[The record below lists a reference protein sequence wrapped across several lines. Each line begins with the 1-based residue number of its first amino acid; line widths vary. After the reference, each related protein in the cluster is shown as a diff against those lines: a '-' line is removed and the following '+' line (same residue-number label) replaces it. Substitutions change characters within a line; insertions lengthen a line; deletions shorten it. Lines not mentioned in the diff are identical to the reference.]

1 MVKRQRQPYTAGRV
15 LHQGGSGMGGQRLP
29 VIVGFG
35 GINAAGRASG
45 HHAFARMAWSALS
58 SAQRARTLEALA
70 SVMRLEGDA
79 AGHEQHILDH
89 TLIRR
94 IEANHFDVDAVP
106 WNQRLPTDSDDFPA
120 NFDLHR
126 KYLPDV
132 IPAHWVVHG
141 TSVTHVNVQIVGA
154 QDFLLPTWREF
165 DVKSAGQL
173 PTGFDPGT
181 LYPSRNHPRG
191 LQMTIYA
198 ASDALG
204 SLGLDWDDVRS
215 RVAVDQISVYAGSAM
230 GQLDSAG
237 AGGMIKSRYNG
248 QRVTSKYCPLSFA
261 EMPADFINAYVLG
274 SLGSTGASLGA
285 CASFLYNLRHGI
297 DDIRSGRARVAF
309 IGVSEAPITP
319 EIMEGYSAM
328 GALATEK
335 GLRQL
340 DGLHAGQTPDLRR
353 ACRPFAENCGF
364 TIAESAQMLVLFD
377 DELAMELGATVFGAT
392 TDVFINADGHKK
404 SISGPGVG
412 NYITMA
418 KAAAAVRA
426 IVGDEG
432 LRRGGLVQAHGT
444 GTPQNRVS
452 ESEILSR
459 TAAAFGIES
468 WPVVAAK
475 CYVGH
480 SIGSAAGDQISTTLG
495 IWQHGILPG
504 ITTIDA
510 IAKDVRQD
518 HLAFSTQHRE
528 IDPAQQKY
536 AIINSKGFGG
546 NNATATMISPHAT
559 RSMLQA
565 RYSAQD
571 WRNWERANEAVRE
584 RQQAYDD
591 GMIAGTV
598 NPIYKFDH
606 GVLHDSD
613 VEVGVEQLSIGGH
626 TVRLDLESPYSDM
639 KID

>member
-1 MVKRQRQPYTAGRV
+1 M
-15 LHQGGSGMGGQRLP
+15 SIQRLP

-45 HHAFARMAWSALS
+45 HHAYARMTHSALS
-58 SAQRARTLEALA
+58 ATQQSRTLDSLA
-70 SVMRLEGDA
+70 TLMGLEG
-79 AGHEQHILDH
+79 GESHQQFILDH
-89 TLIRR
+89 TLVRR
-94 IEANHFDVDAVP
+94 IEASHFDVDAVR
-106 WNQRLPTDSDDFPA
+106 WNQRLPTDGDSQPA
-120 NFDLHR
+120 SFDLER

-132 IPAHWVVHG
+132 IPPHWVVKG
-141 TSVTHVNVQIVGA
+141 TSVTHVNVQIVGQ
-154 QDFLLPTWREF
+154 QDFLLPTYREF

-173 PTGFDPGT
+173 PSGFEPGT

-191 LQMTIYA
+191 LQMTVYA

-204 SLGLDWDDVRS
+204 SIGLDWETISS
-215 RVAVDQISVYAGSAM
+215 RVAPDQISVYAGSAM
-230 GQLDSAG
+230 GQLDGAG

-297 DDIRSGRARVAF
+297 DDIRNGRARVVFVGAA
-309 IGVSEAPITP
+309 EAPITP
-319 EIMEGYSAM
+319 EILEGYSAM

-335 GLRQL
+335 GLRNL
-340 DGLHAGQTPDLRR
+340 DGLQAGEACDFRR

-364 TIAESAQMLVLFD
+364 TIAESSQMVVLFD
-377 DELAMELGATVFGAT
+377 DELAMELGATVFGAAI
-392 TDVFINADGHKK
+392 DVFVNADGHKK

-418 KAAAAVRA
+418 KAVAAARA
-426 IVGDEG
+426 IIGNKA

-452 ESEILSR
+452 EAEILSR
-459 TAAAFGIES
+459 TAQAFGIDE
-468 WPVVAAK
+468 WPVIAAK
-475 CYVGH
+475 CYLGH

-495 IWQHGILPG
+495 IWHHGILPG

-510 IAKDVRQD
+510 IAADVRQD
-518 HLAFSTQHRE
+518 HLAFSTEHRE
-528 IDPAQQKY
+528 VDTAEQKY

-546 NNATATMISPHAT
+546 NNASASLMSPLAAQ
-559 RSMLQA
+559 RMLQT
-565 RYSAQD
+565 RYSGQA
-571 WRNWERANEAVRE
+571 WKKWEQANERVRE

-598 NPIYKFDH
+598 SPVYKFDH
-606 GVLHDSD
+606 GVLGDGD
-613 VEVGVEQLSIGGH
+613 VKVGAQQLTIGPH
-626 TVRLDLESPYSDM
+626 TVRLDQVSPYDDM

>member
-1 MVKRQRQPYTAGRV
+1 M
-15 LHQGGSGMGGQRLP
+15 SIQRLP

-45 HHAFARMAWSALS
+45 HHAYARMTHSALS
-58 SAQRARTLEALA
+58 ATQQSRTLDSLA
-70 SVMRLEGDA
+70 TLMGLEG
-79 AGHEQHILDH
+79 GESHQQFILDH
-89 TLIRR
+89 TLVRR
-94 IEANHFDVDAVP
+94 IEASHFDVDAVR
-106 WNQRLPTDSDDFPA
+106 WNQRLPTDGDSQPA
-120 NFDLHR
+120 SFDLER

-132 IPAHWVVHG
+132 IPPHWVVKG
-141 TSVTHVNVQIVGA
+141 TSVTHVNVQIVGQ
-154 QDFLLPTWREF
+154 QDFLLPTYREF

-173 PTGFDPGT
+173 PSGFEPGT

-191 LQMTIYA
+191 LQMTVYA

-204 SLGLDWDDVRS
+204 SIGLDWETISS
-215 RVAVDQISVYAGSAM
+215 RVAPDQISVYAGSAM
-230 GQLDSAG
+230 GQLDGAG

-297 DDIRSGRARVAF
+297 DDIRNGRARVVFVGAA
-309 IGVSEAPITP
+309 EAPITP
-319 EIMEGYSAM
+319 EILEGYSAM

-335 GLRQL
+335 GLRNL
-340 DGLHAGQTPDLRR
+340 DGLQAGEACDFRR

-364 TIAESAQMLVLFD
+364 TIAESSQMVVLFD
-377 DELAMELGATVFGAT
+377 DELAMELGATVFGAAI
-392 TDVFINADGHKK
+392 DVFVNADGHKK

-418 KAAAAVRA
+418 KAVAAARA
-426 IVGDEG
+426 IIGDKA

-452 ESEILSR
+452 EAEILSR
-459 TAAAFGIES
+459 TAQAFGIDE
-468 WPVVAAK
+468 WPVIAAK
-475 CYVGH
+475 CYLGH

-495 IWQHGILPG
+495 IWHHGILPG

-510 IAKDVRQD
+510 IAADVRQD
-518 HLAFSTQHRE
+518 HLAFNTEHRE
-528 IDPAQQKY
+528 VDTAEQKY

-546 NNATATMISPHAT
+546 NNASASLMSPLAAQ
-559 RSMLQA
+559 RMLQT
-565 RYSAQD
+565 RYSGQA
-571 WRNWERANEAVRE
+571 WKKWEQANERVRE

-598 NPIYKFDH
+598 SPVYKFDH
-606 GVLHDSD
+606 GVLGDGD
-613 VEVGVEQLSIGGH
+613 VKVGAQQLTIGPH
-626 TVRLDLESPYSDM
+626 TVRLDQVSPYDDM

>member
-1 MVKRQRQPYTAGRV
+1 M
-15 LHQGGSGMGGQRLP
+15 SIQRLP

-45 HHAFARMAWSALS
+45 HHAYARMTHSALS
-58 SAQRARTLEALA
+58 TTQQSRTLDSLA
-70 SVMRLEGDA
+70 TLMGLEG
-79 AGHEQHILDH
+79 GESHQQFILDH
-89 TLIRR
+89 TLVRR
-94 IEANHFDVDAVP
+94 IEASHFDVDAVR
-106 WNQRLPTDSDDFPA
+106 WNQRLPTDGDSQPTS
-120 NFDLHR
+120 FDLER

-132 IPAHWVVHG
+132 IPPHWVVKG
-141 TSVTHVNVQIVGA
+141 TSVTHVNVQIVGQ
-154 QDFLLPTWREF
+154 QDFLLPTYREF

-173 PTGFDPGT
+173 PSGFEPGM

-191 LQMTIYA
+191 LQMTVYA

-204 SLGLDWDDVRS
+204 SIGLDWETISS
-215 RVAVDQISVYAGSAM
+215 RVAPDQISVYAGSAM
-230 GQLDSAG
+230 GQLDGAG

-297 DDIRSGRARVAF
+297 DDIRNGRARVVFVGAA
-309 IGVSEAPITP
+309 EAPITP

-335 GLRQL
+335 GLRNL
-340 DGLHAGQTPDLRR
+340 DGLQAGEACDFRR

-364 TIAESAQMLVLFD
+364 TIAESSQMVVLFD
-377 DELAMELGATVFGAT
+377 DELAMELGATVFGAAI
-392 TDVFINADGHKK
+392 DVFVNADGHKK

-418 KAAAAVRA
+418 KAVAAARA
-426 IVGDEG
+426 IIGDKA

-452 ESEILSR
+452 EAEILSR
-459 TAAAFGIES
+459 TAQAFGIDE
-468 WPVVAAK
+468 WPVIAAK
-475 CYVGH
+475 CYLGH

-495 IWQHGILPG
+495 IWHHGILPG
-504 ITTIDA
+504 ITTIDG
-510 IAKDVRQD
+510 IAADVRQD
-518 HLAFSTQHRE
+518 HLAFYIEHRE
-528 IDPAQQKY
+528 VDIAEQKY

-546 NNATATMISPHAT
+546 NNATASLMSPLAT
-559 RSMLQA
+559 QRMLQT
-565 RYSAQD
+565 RYSGQA
-571 WRNWERANEAVRE
+571 WKKWEQANERVRE

-591 GMIAGTV
+591 GMIAGTISPV
-598 NPIYKFDH
+598 YKFDH
-606 GVLHDSD
+606 GVLGDSD
-613 VEVGVEQLSIGGH
+613 VEVGAQQLTIGRH
-626 TVRLDLESPYSDM
+626 TVRLDQVSPYADM

>member
-1 MVKRQRQPYTAGRV
+1 M
-15 LHQGGSGMGGQRLP
+15 SIQRLP

-45 HHAFARMAWSALS
+45 HHAYARMTHSALS
-58 SAQRARTLEALA
+58 AAQQSRTLDSLA
-70 SVMRLEGDA
+70 TLMGLEG
-79 AGHEQHILDH
+79 GESHQQFILDH
-89 TLIRR
+89 TLVRR
-94 IEANHFDVDAVP
+94 IEASHFDVDAVR
-106 WNQRLPTDSDDFPA
+106 WNQRLPTDGDSQPA
-120 NFDLHR
+120 SFDLER
-126 KYLPDV
+126 KYLPDI
-132 IPAHWVVHG
+132 IPPHWEVKG
-141 TSVTHVNVQIVGA
+141 TSVTHVNVQIVGQ
-154 QDFLLPTWREF
+154 QDFLLPTYREF

-173 PTGFDPGT
+173 PSGFEPGT

-191 LQMTIYA
+191 LQMTVYA

-204 SLGLDWDDVRS
+204 SIGLDWETISS
-215 RVAVDQISVYAGSAM
+215 RVAPDQISVYAGSAM
-230 GQLDSAG
+230 GQLDGAG

-297 DDIRSGRARVAF
+297 DDIRNGRARVVFVGAA
-309 IGVSEAPITP
+309 EAPITP
-319 EIMEGYSAM
+319 EILEGYSAM

-335 GLRQL
+335 GLRNL
-340 DGLHAGQTPDLRR
+340 DGLQAGEACDFRR

-364 TIAESAQMLVLFD
+364 TIAESSQMVVLFD
-377 DELAMELGATVFGAT
+377 DELAMELGATVFGAAI
-392 TDVFINADGHKK
+392 DVFVNADGHKK

-418 KAAAAVRA
+418 KAVAAARA
-426 IVGDEG
+426 IIGNKA

-452 ESEILSR
+452 EAEILSR
-459 TAAAFGIES
+459 TAQAFGIDE
-468 WPVVAAK
+468 WPVIAAK
-475 CYVGH
+475 CYLGH

-495 IWQHGILPG
+495 IWHHGILPG
-504 ITTIDA
+504 ITTIA
-510 IAKDVRQD
+510 GIAADVRQD
-518 HLAFSTQHRE
+518 HLAFSTEHRE
-528 IDPAQQKY
+528 VDIAEQKY

-546 NNATATMISPHAT
+546 NNASASLMSPLATQ
-559 RSMLQA
+559 RMLQT
-565 RYSAQD
+565 RYSGQA
-571 WRNWERANEAVRE
+571 WKKWEQANERVRE

-598 NPIYKFDH
+598 SPVYKFDH
-606 GVLHDSD
+606 GVLGDGD
-613 VEVGVEQLSIGGH
+613 VEVGAQQLTIGRH
-626 TVRLDLESPYSDM
+626 TVRLDQVSPYDDM

>member
-1 MVKRQRQPYTAGRV
+1 M
-15 LHQGGSGMGGQRLP
+15 SIQRLP

-45 HHAFARMAWSALS
+45 HHAYARMTHSALS
-58 SAQRARTLEALA
+58 AAQQSRTLDSLA
-70 SVMRLEGDA
+70 TLMGLEG
-79 AGHEQHILDH
+79 GESHQQFILDH
-89 TLIRR
+89 TLVRR
-94 IEANHFDVDAVP
+94 IEASHFDVDAVR
-106 WNQRLPTDSDDFPA
+106 WNQRLPTDGDSQPA
-120 NFDLHR
+120 SFDLER
-126 KYLPDV
+126 KYLPDI
-132 IPAHWVVHG
+132 IPPHWEVKG
-141 TSVTHVNVQIVGA
+141 TSVTHVNVQIVGQ
-154 QDFLLPTWREF
+154 QDFLLPTYREF

-173 PTGFDPGT
+173 PSGFEPGT

-191 LQMTIYA
+191 LQMTVYA

-204 SLGLDWDDVRS
+204 SIGLDWETISS
-215 RVAVDQISVYAGSAM
+215 RVAPDQISVYAGSAM
-230 GQLDSAG
+230 GQLDGAG

-297 DDIRSGRARVAF
+297 DDIRNGRARVVFVGAA
-309 IGVSEAPITP
+309 EAPITP
-319 EIMEGYSAM
+319 EILEGYSAM

-335 GLRQL
+335 GLRNL
-340 DGLHAGQTPDLRR
+340 DGLQLGEACDFRR

-364 TIAESAQMLVLFD
+364 TIAESSQMVVLFD
-377 DELAMELGATVFGAT
+377 DELAMELGATVFGAAI
-392 TDVFINADGHKK
+392 DVFVNADGHKK

-412 NYITMA
+412 NYITVA
-418 KAAAAVRA
+418 KAVAAARA
-426 IVGDEG
+426 IIGDKA

-452 ESEILSR
+452 EAEILSR
-459 TAAAFGIES
+459 TAQAFGIDE
-468 WPVVAAK
+468 WPVIAAK
-475 CYVGH
+475 CYLGH

-495 IWQHGILPG
+495 IWHHGILPG

-510 IAKDVRQD
+510 IAADVRQD
-518 HLAFSTQHRE
+518 HLAFSTEHRE
-528 IDPAQQKY
+528 VDTAEQKY

-546 NNATATMISPHAT
+546 NNASASLMSPLATQ
-559 RSMLQA
+559 RMLQT
-565 RYSAQD
+565 RYSGQA
-571 WRNWERANEAVRE
+571 WKKWEQANERVRE

-598 NPIYKFDH
+598 SPVYKFDH
-606 GVLHDSD
+606 GVLGDGD
-613 VEVGVEQLSIGGH
+613 VKVGAQQLTIGPH
-626 TVRLDLESPYSDM
+626 TVRLDQVSPYDDM

>member
-1 MVKRQRQPYTAGRV
+1 MSR
-15 LHQGGSGMGGQRLP
+15 QRLP

-45 HHAFARMAWSALS
+45 HHAFARMAYSALPGVL
-58 SAQRARTLEALA
+58 RERTLAALA
-70 SVMRLEGDA
+70 TLMGLDSGRR
-79 AGHEQHILDH
+79 HEQYILDH

-94 IEANHFDVDAVP
+94 VERNHFDVDAVS
-106 WNQRLPTDSDDFPA
+106 WNQRLPTDSDSQPT
-120 NFDLHR
+120 NFDIER

-132 IPAHWVVHG
+132 IPPQWVVTG
-141 TSVTHVNVQIVGA
+141 TSVTHVHVQIPGV
-154 QDFLLPTWREF
+154 QEFLLPTHREF
-165 DVKSAGQL
+165 EVKSAGQL
-173 PTGFDPGT
+173 PTGFEPGK

-191 LQMTIYA
+191 LQMTVYA

-204 SLGLDWDDVRS
+204 SIGLNWETVCEH
-215 RVAVDQISVYAGSAM
+215 VAVDQISVYAGSAM
-230 GQLDSAG
+230 GQLDAAG

-297 DDIRSGRARVAF
+297 DDICSGRSRVAF
-309 IGVSEAPITP
+309 VGAAEAPITP
-319 EIMEGYSAM
+319 EIMEGYFAM

-335 GLRQL
+335 GLRKL
-340 DGLHAGQTPDLRR
+340 DGLDQSQQPDLRR

-377 DELAMELGATVFGAT
+377 DELAMELGATVFGAA
-392 TDVFINADGHKK
+392 TDVFVNADGHKK
-404 SISGPGVG
+404 SIAGPGVG

-418 KAAAAVRA
+418 KATAAARA
-426 IVGDEG
+426 IVGEDA

-452 ESEILSR
+452 EAEILSR
-459 TAAAFGIES
+459 TAQAFGIED

-475 CYVGH
+475 CYLGH
-480 SIGSAAGDQISTTLG
+480 SIGTASGDQISTTLG

-504 ITTIDA
+504 ITTVDA
-510 IAKDVRQD
+510 FAADVRQD

-528 IDPAQQKY
+528 VDPGEQKY

-546 NNATATMISPHAT
+546 NNASATLMSPGMA
-559 RSMLQA
+559 SQMLQA
-565 RYSAQD
+565 RYSAQE
-571 WRNWERANEAVRE
+571 WKNWQRANEAVRE

-591 GMIAGTV
+591 GMIAGTISPV
-598 NPIYKFDH
+598 YKFDH
-606 GVLHDSD
+606 GVLHDGD
-613 VEVGVEQLSIGGH
+613 VEVSAQQVLIGGH
-626 TVRLDLESPYSDM
+626 TVRLNTVSPYDDM
-639 KID
+639 KTD

>member
-1 MVKRQRQPYTAGRV
+1 M
-15 LHQGGSGMGGQRLP
+15 SIQRLP

-45 HHAFARMAWSALS
+45 HHAYARMTHSALS
-58 SAQRARTLEALA
+58 AAQQSRTLDSLA
-70 SVMRLEGDA
+70 TLMGLEG
-79 AGHEQHILDH
+79 GESHQQFILDH
-89 TLIRR
+89 TLVRR
-94 IEANHFDVDAVP
+94 IEASHFDVDAVR
-106 WNQRLPTDSDDFPA
+106 WNQRLPTDGDSQPA
-120 NFDLHR
+120 SFDLER
-126 KYLPDV
+126 KYLPDI
-132 IPAHWVVHG
+132 IPPHWEVKG
-141 TSVTHVNVQIVGA
+141 TSVTHVNVQIVGQ
-154 QDFLLPTWREF
+154 QDFLLPTYREF

-173 PTGFDPGT
+173 PSGFEPGT

-191 LQMTIYA
+191 LQMTVYA

-204 SLGLDWDDVRS
+204 SIGLDWETISS
-215 RVAVDQISVYAGSAM
+215 RVAPDQISVYAGSAM
-230 GQLDSAG
+230 GQLDGAG

-297 DDIRSGRARVAF
+297 DDIRNGRARVVFVGAA
-309 IGVSEAPITP
+309 EAPITP
-319 EIMEGYSAM
+319 EILEGYSAM

-335 GLRQL
+335 GLRNL
-340 DGLHAGQTPDLRR
+340 DGLQAGEACDFRR

-364 TIAESAQMLVLFD
+364 TIAESSQMVVLFD
-377 DELAMELGATVFGAT
+377 DELAMELGATVFGAAI
-392 TDVFINADGHKK
+392 DVFVNADGHKK

-418 KAAAAVRA
+418 KAVAAARA
-426 IVGDEG
+426 IIGDKA

-452 ESEILSR
+452 EAEILSR
-459 TAAAFGIES
+459 TAQAFGIDE
-468 WPVVAAK
+468 WPVIAAK
-475 CYVGH
+475 CYLGH

-495 IWQHGILPG
+495 IWHHGILPG
-504 ITTIDA
+504 ITTIA
-510 IAKDVRQD
+510 GIAADVRQD
-518 HLAFSTQHRE
+518 HLAFSTEHRE
-528 IDPAQQKY
+528 VDTAEQKY

-546 NNATATMISPHAT
+546 NNASASLMSPLATK
-559 RSMLQA
+559 RMLQT
-565 RYSAQD
+565 RYSGQA
-571 WRNWERANEAVRE
+571 WKKWEQANERVRE

-598 NPIYKFDH
+598 SPVYKFDH
-606 GVLHDSD
+606 GVLGDGD
-613 VEVGVEQLSIGGH
+613 VKVGAQQLTIGPH
-626 TVRLDLESPYSDM
+626 TVRLDQVSPYDDM

>member
-1 MVKRQRQPYTAGRV
+1 M
-15 LHQGGSGMGGQRLP
+15 SIQRLP

-45 HHAFARMAWSALS
+45 HHAYARMTHSALS
-58 SAQRARTLEALA
+58 AAQQSRTLDSLA
-70 SVMRLEGDA
+70 TLMGLEG
-79 AGHEQHILDH
+79 GESHQQFILDH
-89 TLIRR
+89 TLVRR
-94 IEANHFDVDAVP
+94 IEASHFDVDAVR
-106 WNQRLPTDSDDFPA
+106 WNQRLPTDGDSQPA
-120 NFDLHR
+120 SFDLER
-126 KYLPDV
+126 KYLPDI
-132 IPAHWVVHG
+132 IPPHWEVKG
-141 TSVTHVNVQIVGA
+141 TSVTHVNVQIVGQ
-154 QDFLLPTWREF
+154 QDFLLPTYREF

-173 PTGFDPGT
+173 PSGFEPGT

-191 LQMTIYA
+191 LQMTVYA

-204 SLGLDWDDVRS
+204 SIGLDWETISS
-215 RVAVDQISVYAGSAM
+215 RVAPDQISVYAGSAM
-230 GQLDSAG
+230 GQLDGAG

-297 DDIRSGRARVAF
+297 DDIRNGRARVVFVGAA
-309 IGVSEAPITP
+309 EAPITP
-319 EIMEGYSAM
+319 EILEGYSAM

-335 GLRQL
+335 GLRNL
-340 DGLHAGQTPDLRR
+340 DGLQAGEACDFRR

-364 TIAESAQMLVLFD
+364 TIAESSQMVVLFD
-377 DELAMELGATVFGAT
+377 DELAMELGATVFGAAI
-392 TDVFINADGHKK
+392 DVFVNADGHKK

-418 KAAAAVRA
+418 KAVAAAQA
-426 IVGDEG
+426 IIGDKA

-452 ESEILSR
+452 EAEILSR
-459 TAAAFGIES
+459 TAQAFGIDE
-468 WPVVAAK
+468 WPVIAAK
-475 CYVGH
+475 CYLGH

-495 IWQHGILPG
+495 IWHHGILPG
-504 ITTIDA
+504 ITTIA
-510 IAKDVRQD
+510 GIAADVRQD
-518 HLAFSTQHRE
+518 HLAFSTEHRE
-528 IDPAQQKY
+528 VDIAEQKY

-546 NNATATMISPHAT
+546 NNASASLMSPLATK
-559 RSMLQA
+559 RMLQT
-565 RYSAQD
+565 RYSGQA
-571 WRNWERANEAVRE
+571 WKKWEQANERVRE

-598 NPIYKFDH
+598 SPVYKFDH
-606 GVLHDSD
+606 GVLGDGD
-613 VEVGVEQLSIGGH
+613 VEVGAQQLTIGRH
-626 TVRLDLESPYSDM
+626 TVRLDQVSPYDDM

>member
-1 MVKRQRQPYTAGRV
+1 M
-15 LHQGGSGMGGQRLP
+15 SIQRLP

-45 HHAFARMAWSALS
+45 HHAYARMTHSALS
-58 SAQRARTLEALA
+58 TTQQSRTLDSLA
-70 SVMRLEGDA
+70 TLMGLEG
-79 AGHEQHILDH
+79 GESHQQFILDH
-89 TLIRR
+89 TLVRR
-94 IEANHFDVDAVP
+94 IEASHFDVDAVR
-106 WNQRLPTDSDDFPA
+106 WNQRLPTDGDSQPA
-120 NFDLHR
+120 SFDLER

-132 IPAHWVVHG
+132 IPPHWVVKG
-141 TSVTHVNVQIVGA
+141 TSVTHVNVQIVGQ
-154 QDFLLPTWREF
+154 QDFLLPTYREF

-173 PTGFDPGT
+173 PSGFEPGT

-191 LQMTIYA
+191 LQMTVYA

-204 SLGLDWDDVRS
+204 SIGLDWETISS
-215 RVAVDQISVYAGSAM
+215 RVAPDQISVYAGSAM
-230 GQLDSAG
+230 GQLDGAG

-297 DDIRSGRARVAF
+297 DDIRNGRARVVFVGAA
-309 IGVSEAPITP
+309 EAPITP
-319 EIMEGYSAM
+319 EILEGYSAM

-335 GLRQL
+335 GLRNL
-340 DGLHAGQTPDLRR
+340 DGLQAGEACDFRR

-364 TIAESAQMLVLFD
+364 TIAESSQMVVLFD
-377 DELAMELGATVFGAT
+377 DELAMELGATVFGAAI
-392 TDVFINADGHKK
+392 DVFVNADGHKK

-418 KAAAAVRA
+418 KAVAAARA
-426 IVGDEG
+426 IIGDKA

-452 ESEILSR
+452 EAEILSR
-459 TAAAFGIES
+459 TAQAFGIDE
-468 WPVVAAK
+468 WPVIAAK
-475 CYVGH
+475 CYLGH

-495 IWQHGILPG
+495 IWHHGILPG
-504 ITTIDA
+504 ITTIA
-510 IAKDVRQD
+510 GIAADVRQD
-518 HLAFSTQHRE
+518 HLAFSTEHRE
-528 IDPAQQKY
+528 VDIAEQKY

-546 NNATATMISPHAT
+546 NNASASLMSPLATQ
-559 RSMLQA
+559 RMLQT
-565 RYSAQD
+565 RYSGQA
-571 WRNWERANEAVRE
+571 WKKWEQANERVRE

-598 NPIYKFDH
+598 SPVYKFDH
-606 GVLHDSD
+606 GVLGDGD
-613 VEVGVEQLSIGGH
+613 VKVGAQQLTIGPH
-626 TVRLDLESPYSDM
+626 TVRLDQVSPYDDM

>member
-1 MVKRQRQPYTAGRV
+1 M
-15 LHQGGSGMGGQRLP
+15 SIQRLP

-45 HHAFARMAWSALS
+45 HHAYARMTHSALS
-58 SAQRARTLEALA
+58 ATQQSRTLDSLA
-70 SVMRLEGDA
+70 TLMGLEG
-79 AGHEQHILDH
+79 GESHQQFILDH
-89 TLIRR
+89 TLVRR
-94 IEANHFDVDAVP
+94 IEASHFDVDAVR
-106 WNQRLPTDSDDFPA
+106 WNQRLPTDGDSQPA
-120 NFDLHR
+120 SFDLER

-132 IPAHWVVHG
+132 IPPHWVVKG
-141 TSVTHVNVQIVGA
+141 TSVTHVNVQIVGQ
-154 QDFLLPTWREF
+154 QDFLLPTYREF

-173 PTGFDPGT
+173 PSGFEPGT

-191 LQMTIYA
+191 LQMTVYA

-204 SLGLDWDDVRS
+204 SIGLDWETISS
-215 RVAVDQISVYAGSAM
+215 RVAPDQISVYAGSAM
-230 GQLDSAG
+230 GQLDGAG

-297 DDIRSGRARVAF
+297 DDIRNGRARVVFVGAA
-309 IGVSEAPITP
+309 EAPITP
-319 EIMEGYSAM
+319 EILEGYSAM

-335 GLRQL
+335 GLRNL
-340 DGLHAGQTPDLRR
+340 DGLQLGEACDFRR

-364 TIAESAQMLVLFD
+364 TIAESSQMVVLFD
-377 DELAMELGATVFGAT
+377 DELAMELGATVFGAAI
-392 TDVFINADGHKK
+392 DVFVNADGHKK

-412 NYITMA
+412 NYITVA
-418 KAAAAVRA
+418 KAVAAARA
-426 IVGDEG
+426 IIGDKA

-452 ESEILSR
+452 EAEILSR
-459 TAAAFGIES
+459 TAQAFGIDE
-468 WPVVAAK
+468 WPVIAAK
-475 CYVGH
+475 CYLGH

-495 IWQHGILPG
+495 IWHHGILPG

-510 IAKDVRQD
+510 IAADVRQD
-518 HLAFSTQHRE
+518 HLAFSTEHRE
-528 IDPAQQKY
+528 VDTAEQKY

-546 NNATATMISPHAT
+546 NNASASLMSPLATQ
-559 RSMLQA
+559 RMLQT
-565 RYSAQD
+565 RYSGQA
-571 WRNWERANEAVRE
+571 WKKWEQANERVRE

-591 GMIAGTV
+591 GMIAGTISPV
-598 NPIYKFDH
+598 YKFDH
-606 GVLHDSD
+606 GVLGDGD
-613 VEVGVEQLSIGGH
+613 VKVGAQQLTIGPH
-626 TVRLDLESPYSDM
+626 TVRLDQVSPYDDM